1 VLFGFA
7 SFFQKR
13 NHEKC
18 TNMILEALKA
28 KEKKNMCANICVCK
42 HNGLYVQMHFCF
54 LHLHE
59 NDDGH

>member
-1 VLFGFA
+1 
-7 SFFQKR
+7 
-13 NHEKC
+13 
-18 TNMILEALKA
+18 MILEALKA
-28 KEKKNMCANICVCK
+28 KEKKKNMCANICVCK